1 LKDAIELMGMSM
13 AKTQR
18 IESDTFIL
26 GSFGLQNQAAY
37 GKEKPVSFVFGR
49 RRSFVKLTTSTKPI

>member
-1 LKDAIELMGMSM
+1 MSM

>member
-1 LKDAIELMGMSM
+1 MPLGHEHG
-13 AKTQR
+13 KTQR

-37 GKEKPVSFVFGR
+37 GKAIEAGKFCIW
-49 RRSFVKLTTSTKPI
+49 T